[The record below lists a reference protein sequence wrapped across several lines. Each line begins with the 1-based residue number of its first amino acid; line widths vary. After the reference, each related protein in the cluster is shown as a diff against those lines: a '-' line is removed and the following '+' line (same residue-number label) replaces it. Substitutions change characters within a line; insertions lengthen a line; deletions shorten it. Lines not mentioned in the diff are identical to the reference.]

1 MTIMRISSTYNSGYG
16 GAYWGYGQPLRTQS
30 PDDFSSIWDN
40 MPTEDSVTPGVYYA
54 PKGASY
60 VPMDQVM
67 TAPFGANADLLG
79 ADDDLGNNFMN
90 PGNSIF
96 QSNNSGFNPFT
107 MASMFSALLSNRNG
121 FGHRNVRHIGRGEHV
136 RGHHGNSN
144 FLSLT
149 HKSGNHSG
157 HNSVHRSD
165 NIFKNNH
172 VNSHGLNIKTSNVRN
187 GSFGK
192 HTTSIHTPSV
202 DFNSREINA
211 GNRNITRTNIS
222 GHINSFKQTKQ
233 HISGF
238 GTNLDRTRQVI
249 DTPTETITRTRTRGV
264 VWV

>member
-16 GAYWGYGQPLRTQS
+16 GAYWGWGQPLRQQG
-30 PDDFSSIWDN
+30 PDDISSIWDN

-79 ADDDLGNNFMN
+79 ADDGLGNNYI
-90 PGNSIF
+90 GAQSSIF
-96 QSNNSGFNPFT
+96 QSGNSGFNPFA
-107 MASMFSALLSNRNG
+107 MSSMFSMALSNR
-121 FGHRNVRHIGRGEHV
+121 GHGRSAVH
-136 RGHHGNSN
+136 RGGHESGHSR

-149 HKSGNHSG
+149 HGSHNRAG
-157 HNSVHRSD
+157 HGG
-165 NIFKNNH
+165 NIFKNG
-172 VNSHGLNIKTSNVRN
+172 NSHGHDLNIRTTNVRN
-187 GSFGK
+187 GSFGR

-202 DFNSREINA
+202 DFNTREVDA
-211 GNRNITRTNIS
+211 GNRHLTRTNIS
-222 GHINSFKQTKQ
+222 GHINSFKQTNQ

-238 GTNLDRTRQVI
+238 GTNLNRTRQVI